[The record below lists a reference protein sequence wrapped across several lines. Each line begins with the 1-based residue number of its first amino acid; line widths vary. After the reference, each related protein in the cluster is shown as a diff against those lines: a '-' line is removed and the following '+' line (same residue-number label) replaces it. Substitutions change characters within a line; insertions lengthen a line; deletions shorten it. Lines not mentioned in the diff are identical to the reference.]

1 MSAASIL
8 GLDFDDGL
16 RSCSQPR
23 ATYRMKIQSTS
34 ALKLFCLLSCLSWA
48 LPALAAAIQS
58 EATSTHTHDERGLSK
73 YTEAPQQRTINMTSQ
88 VRDDYAVQNQTRRI
102 LQKSYEQLLAAQN
115 ANGNLEV
122 LQRVSLSGSLSRL
135 RQKLITAIRNE
146 RALERF
152 LKHKH
157 PDLIQA
163 RAELRAINAQ
173 FVTRLRPLVRRAKA
187 EWLAARAAVV
197 AKIQRPSIEVA
208 RPLQGPTND
217 SDSLVGGEQNAV
229 KSESVEPVPYAGTE
243 LDLRRPQPSTPL
255 HKHTFDP
262 ISMSQPESPSHPV
275 LTLSLGF
282 IAGLCLGI
290 LAARVKETWER
301 HVTSSA
307 RLALVSGY
315 SVLPTIPRHGTVGL
329 PAAWYHSKN
338 KHIDAGPYSDLLSA
352 LTGAFDNDGK
362 SYRQAISRLLTRIKS
377 QRRPGRPHSVLFA
390 SPRTGIG
397 NSALTL
403 SLSYAAA
410 LEGAR
415 VLVVDAT
422 SNSLGIAQ
430 ALNASLKSDGVIAL
444 DNKEQLSQNLFFDAS
459 TGLAI
464 LPISLLRLDALTDA
478 QRRRLVAGLNKVSQ
492 NYDIVFVDCGGLL
505 EGEWSSFL
513 LEYADQIVFVAR
525 ARVTTVADVRQT
537 MALIEPSRSRI
548 SGAVLTYSS
557 EVDL

>member
-1 MSAASIL
+1 MSAVLIL

-16 RSCSQPR
+16 RSSSQPGV
-23 ATYRMKIQSTS
+23 TYQIRIQSSST
-34 ALKLFCLLSCLSWA
+34 LKLFCLLSCLSWA
-48 LPALAAAIQS
+48 LPAQAAAIQS
-58 EATSTHTHDERGLSK
+58 EIPAPRTHHEHAKFAEATG
-73 YTEAPQQRTINMTSQ
+73 QGTIDTTSQ
-88 VRDDYAVQNQTRRI
+88 MRGDDAVQNQTRRI
-102 LQKSYEQLLAAQN
+102 LQKSYKQLLAAQN

-135 RQKLITAIRNE
+135 RHKLITVIRNE
-146 RALERF
+146 RALEKV

-187 EWLAARAAVV
+187 EWQAAEAAVLT
-197 AKIQRPSIEVA
+197 KSQRPSIEVS
-208 RPLQGPTND
+208 RPLQALTNEAD
-217 SDSLVGGEQNAV
+217 SSVSSEQNAV
-229 KSESVEPVPYAGTE
+229 KSESVKPVPDPE
-243 LDLRRPQPSTPL
+243 SEPDLRPPQSSSSLQKETL
-255 HKHTFDP
+255 DP
-262 ISMSQPESPSHPV
+262 ISMSQPASPSSP
-275 LTLSLGF
+275 LLILSLGF

-290 LAARVKETWER
+290 LSARVKDKWER

-315 SVLPTIPRHGTVGL
+315 PVLPAIPRHDTVGL

-352 LTGAFDNDGK
+352 IAGAFVDDGA

-377 QRRPGRPHSVLFA
+377 QRRPGRPHSILLV
-390 SPRTGIG
+390 SPRTGVG

-403 SLSYAAA
+403 SLSYAAT

-422 SNSLGIAQ
+422 SKSAGIAQ
-430 ALNASLKSDGVIAL
+430 AFSASLKSDGVIAL

-492 NYDIVFVDCGGLL
+492 NYDIVFMDCGGLL
-505 EGEWSSFL
+505 EGAWSSFL
-513 LEYADQIVFVAR
+513 LDYADQIVFVAR

-557 EVDL
+557 EVDC